1 MTLSSIQQMLSGNPE
16 HKKGGRQYKVEKK
29 RKAKKSTTE
38 EEETEGEIEEKKSKG
53 AQEEK
58 IPGAPTYFVVPA
70 SMAGMGI
77 TIEEDEQLPDVI
89 F

>member
-1 MTLSSIQQMLSGNPE
+1 M
-16 HKKGGRQYKVEKK
+16 EKK
-29 RKAKKSTTE
+29 WKVKKSTTE
-38 EEETEGEIEEKKSKG
+38 EEETEGEIEKKKSKG

-58 IPGAPTYFVVPA
+58 IPGAPTYVVVPA

-77 TIEEDEQLPDVI
+77 TIEEDEQLPDII

>member
-1 MTLSSIQQMLSGNPE
+1 M
-16 HKKGGRQYKVEKK
+16 
-29 RKAKKSTTE
+29 
-38 EEETEGEIEEKKSKG
+38 EGEIKKKRSKSV
-53 AQEEK
+53 QEEK